1 MSMLEKSFTFPGRGP
16 GSRHEVVNLS
26 FGDPAARPHVHVQGG
41 LHADEGPG
49 MMTARILA
57 DLLAEAEAQ
66 GRFRGH
72 VTVVPFA
79 NPLGLGQV
87 LHGDHSGRFDLY
99 DGRNFNR
106 DYPDLTD
113 EVAAGVAN
121 RLGDD
126 GDDNERLIREAMAA
140 ALAQHR
146 PVGPADTLR
155 HHLMGL
161 AIAADVVLDLHCD
174 GEAEMHLYTQPAAND
189 RLAPLAALLGC
200 RAVLLAEISGGRPFD
215 EALGAPWQALAARF
229 PDRPI
234 PLGCATCTVEL
245 RGRSDVSRA
254 LGLRDAGAI
263 LDYLVCLGVLTG
275 AVDLP
280 AALCE
285 PTPLAG
291 SEALS
296 APAAGLLSYA
306 VDLGARVEPGDV
318 VAEITDLVTGTVTP
332 VQASTSGIF
341 YARPATRI
349 AEAGKRLGKIA
360 GAVAFRDGPLLS
372 P

>member
-1 MSMLEKSFTFPGRGP
+1 MSVLEKSFTFAGRGP
-16 GSRHEVVNLS
+16 GSRHEVLNLS
-26 FGDPAARPHVHVQGG
+26 FGDPAARPHVHIQGG

-57 DLLAEAEAQ
+57 DLLTQAEAE
-66 GRFRGH
+66 GRLRGH

-79 NPLGLGQV
+79 NPLGLSQF

-106 DYPDLTD
+106 DYPDLTE
-113 EVAAGVAN
+113 EVARRVAS
-121 RLGDD
+121 RLGDN
-126 GDDNERLIREAMAA
+126 GAENVRLIREALVAT
-140 ALAQHR
+140 LAEKR
-146 PVGPADTLR
+146 PIGPADTLR

-161 AIAADVVLDLHCD
+161 ALAADVVLDLHCD
-174 GEAEMHLYTQPAAND
+174 GEAEMHLYTQPAAVE

-200 RAVLLAEISGGRPFD
+200 RAVLVAEVSGGNPFD
-215 EALGAPWQALAARF
+215 EALGGPWAALAARF
-229 PDRPI
+229 SGRPI

-245 RGRSDVSRA
+245 RGRSDVSRT
-254 LGLRDAGAI
+254 LGSKDAAAI
-263 LDYLVCLGVLTG
+263 LDYLVHLGVIEG
-275 AVDLP
+275 AIDLP
-280 AALCE
+280 EALCE

-296 APAAGLLSYA
+296 APVAGLLSYA
-306 VDLGARVEPGDV
+306 VELGTHVAPGDV
-318 VAEITDLVTGTVTP
+318 VAEIIDLVSGQVTS
-332 VQASTSGIF
+332 VAASTSGIF

-349 AEAGKRLGKIA
+349 AEVGKRLGKIA
-360 GAVAFRDGPLLS
+360 GTVAFRHGPLLS